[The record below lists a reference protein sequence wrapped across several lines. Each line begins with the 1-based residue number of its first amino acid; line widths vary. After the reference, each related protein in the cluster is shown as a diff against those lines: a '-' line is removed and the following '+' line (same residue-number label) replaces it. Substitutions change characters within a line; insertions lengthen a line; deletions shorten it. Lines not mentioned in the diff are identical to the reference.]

1 VFLTPVPTF
10 SETALAW
17 ASRVA
22 LSSPAWV
29 LRVSEISIAFYHSV
43 AVASLALDYIV
54 SETAFACESRV
65 ALRLATFLL
74 EGFLDLDN
82 VLLEL

>member
-1 VFLTPVPTF
+1 MTPASTL
-10 SETALAW
+10 SKTALVW
-17 ASRVA
+17 APRVA

-29 LRVSEISIAFYHSV
+29 LRVSEISMAFYYSV
-43 AVASLALDYIV
+43 ATASLALDYIV